1 MESMQCQTRCGRLSF
16 CALPAGHKPIEVI
29 SIQGDTAVNDV
40 ELGADLTLS
49 IRADFLGNSVAGCVF
64 YLAVLSG
71 FFVLAEEVPF
81 SQGKLLFGASEFI
94 NDVLSHGQTPGGPAG
109 HGSTRVSCGYGTPE
123 QYAGALN
130 EVNWPV

>member
-1 MESMQCQTRCGRLSF
+1 MQCQTRCGRLSF

-81 SQGKLLFGASEFI
+81 SQ
-94 NDVLSHGQTPGGPAG
+94 V
-109 HGSTRVSCGYGTPE
+109 
-123 QYAGALN
+123 
-130 EVNWPV
+130 